1 MSDAQIDTSNR
12 YLATLLRFFEE
23 EISGEAYFYALADHF
38 AERDKIILL
47 AKTERVAAQ
56 AIEPLLEKYGLVPR
70 HESDFKNEGRSYLE
84 LHQSYSWQEFM
95 AYIVERYPAYLEEFN
110 ALEQMA
116 PVEDLAALNLLTEHE
131 VAVIDFARK
140 ELTDDLDSLAPL
152 LQYLE

>member
-1 MSDAQIDTSNR
+1 MSNSDTAASSD
-12 YLATLLRFFEE
+12 YLETLLSYYED

-70 HESDFKNEGRSYLE
+70 HESDLKNEGRSYLE

-95 AYIVERYPAYLEEFN
+95 AYILERYPAYLEEFK

-116 PVEDLAALNLLTEHE
+116 PSEDLEALSILTTHE
-131 VAVIDFARK
+131 VAVIDFAEK
-140 ELTDDLDSLAPL
+140 ELDGDPDSLAPL

>member
-1 MSDAQIDTSNR
+1 MSNSDTAASSD
-12 YLATLLRFFEE
+12 YLETLLSYYED

-47 AKTERVAAQ
+47 AKTERLAAQ

-70 HESDFKNEGRSYLE
+70 DESDLKSEGRSYLE

-95 AYIVERYPAYLEEFN
+95 AYIVERYPAYLDEFN

-116 PVEDLAALNLLTEHE
+116 PSEDLEALSILTTHE
-131 VAVIDFARK
+131 VAVIDFAKK
-140 ELTDDLDSLAPL
+140 ELAGDSGSLAPL

>member
-1 MSDAQIDTSNR
+1 MSNPVTAASSD
-12 YLATLLRFFEE
+12 YLETLLSYYED

-70 HESDFKNEGRSYLE
+70 HESDLKNEGRSYLE
-84 LHQSYSWQEFM
+84 LHQSYSWPEFM
-95 AYIVERYPAYLEEFN
+95 AYIVERYPAYLDEFN

-116 PVEDLAALNLLTEHE
+116 PSEDLEALSILTTHE
-131 VAVIDFARK
+131 VAVIDFAEK
-140 ELTDDLDSLAPL
+140 ELDGDPDSLAPL

>member
-1 MSDAQIDTSNR
+1 MSNSDTAASSD
-12 YLATLLRFFEE
+12 YLETLLSYYED

-70 HESDFKNEGRSYLE
+70 HESDLKNEGRSYLE
-84 LHQSYSWQEFM
+84 LHQSYSWPEFM
-95 AYIVERYPAYLEEFN
+95 AYIVERYPAYLDEFN

-116 PVEDLAALNLLTEHE
+116 PSEDLEALSILTTHE
-131 VAVIDFARK
+131 VAVIDFAEK
-140 ELTDDLDSLAPL
+140 ELDGDPDSLAPL

>member
-1 MSDAQIDTSNR
+1 MSNPVTAASSD
-12 YLATLLRFFEE
+12 YLETLLSYYED

-70 HESDFKNEGRSYLE
+70 HESDLKNEGRSYLE

-95 AYIVERYPAYLEEFN
+95 AYIVERYPAYLDEFN

-116 PVEDLAALNLLTEHE
+116 PSEDLEALSILTTHE
-131 VAVIDFARK
+131 VAVIDFAEK
-140 ELTDDLDSLAPL
+140 ELDGDPDSLVPL

>member
-1 MSDAQIDTSNR
+1 MSNSDTATSSD
-12 YLATLLRFFEE
+12 YLETLLSYYED

-47 AKTERVAAQ
+47 AKTERFAAR

-70 HESDFKNEGRSYLE
+70 HESDLKNEGRSYLE
-84 LHQSYSWQEFM
+84 LHQSYSWHEFM
-95 AYIVERYPAYLEEFN
+95 AYIVERYPAYLDEFN

-116 PVEDLAALNLLTEHE
+116 PSEDLEALSILTTHE
-131 VAVIDFARK
+131 VAVIDFAEK
-140 ELTDDLDSLAPL
+140 ELAGDSDSLAPL

>member
-1 MSDAQIDTSNR
+1 MSNLDNIASPD
-12 YLATLLRFFEE
+12 YLETLLSYYED

-70 HESDFKNEGRSYLE
+70 DESDLKSEERSYLE
-84 LHQSYSWQEFM
+84 LHQSYSWKEFM
-95 AYIVERYPAYLEEFN
+95 TYIVERYPAYLDEFN

-116 PVEDLAALNLLTEHE
+116 PYEDLDALDILTTHE
-131 VAVIDFARK
+131 VAVIDFAEK
-140 ELTDDLDSLAPL
+140 ELAGDPDSLAPL
-152 LQYLE
+152 IQYLE

>member
-1 MSDAQIDTSNR
+1 MSNPVTAASSD
-12 YLATLLRFFEE
+12 YLETLLSYYED

-70 HESDFKNEGRSYLE
+70 HESDLKNEGRSYLE

-95 AYIVERYPAYLEEFN
+95 AYIVERYPAYLDEFN

-116 PVEDLAALNLLTEHE
+116 PSEDLEALGILTTHE
-131 VAVIDFARK
+131 VAVIDFAEK
-140 ELTDDLDSLAPL
+140 ELDGDPDSLVPL